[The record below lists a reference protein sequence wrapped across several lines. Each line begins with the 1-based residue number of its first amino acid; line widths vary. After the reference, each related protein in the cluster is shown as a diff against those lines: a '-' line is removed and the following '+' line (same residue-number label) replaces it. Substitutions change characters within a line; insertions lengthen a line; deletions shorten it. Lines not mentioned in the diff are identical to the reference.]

1 MVQPQSVKKTES
13 HATGAPF
20 CHVSGNTTKGKM
32 RHLYGLFCTSCNI
45 SHHNMIE
52 QCYLNVVYISERD
65 VVESWKEEWTDMG
78 QDMD

>member
-1 MVQPQSVKKTES
+1 
-13 HATGAPF
+13 
-20 CHVSGNTTKGKM
+20 
-32 RHLYGLFCTSCNI
+32 
-45 SHHNMIE
+45 MIE